1 MENARKKTENA
12 NVLWLF
18 TIIVYLGG
26 ASPAAFLG
34 QNVFGIVIMNAVLFL
49 FLFSFTKS
57 KKGRSILFLLAAF
70 LTAVTFFFSVEYRID
85 LLSKEIMAAALYY
98 ICTQRNKKSFLEYCP
113 LKKIPLK
120 QWLFFP
126 ILSLLLFWIGGYI
139 NALSMVLF
147 DNAVTGTINAARESL
162 VTGIISLALI
172 PAVVEEC
179 IYRGCIYHSIS
190 GKKKAVII
198 SALFFALMHMNFN
211 QMSYAFVLGLL
222 FAVIMGKT
230 DNLSVSVVIHF
241 LFNLLNIILPFM
253 MKVPLLKKIIDI
265 HIGNYYLFGPSLCD
279 SAQHFY
285 IDNLLTGL
293 LVVVMSVV
301 IIMGILHFF
310 FCNKEV
316 IKENQTEE
324 TKTEW
329 RPDGYFWAGCAVC
342 IFIASA
348 FELMK
353 VFGA

>member
-1 MENARKKTENA
+1 
-12 NVLWLF
+12 
-18 TIIVYLGG
+18 
-26 ASPAAFLG
+26 
-34 QNVFGIVIMNAVLFL
+34 
-49 FLFSFTKS
+49 
-57 KKGRSILFLLAAF
+57 
-70 LTAVTFFFSVEYRID
+70 
-85 LLSKEIMAAALYY
+85 
-98 ICTQRNKKSFLEYCP
+98 
-113 LKKIPLK
+113 
-120 QWLFFP
+120 
-126 ILSLLLFWIGGYI
+126 
-139 NALSMVLF
+139 
-147 DNAVTGTINAARESL
+147 
-162 VTGIISLALI
+162 
-172 PAVVEEC
+172 
-179 IYRGCIYHSIS
+179 
-190 GKKKAVII
+190 
-198 SALFFALMHMNFN
+198 MNFN